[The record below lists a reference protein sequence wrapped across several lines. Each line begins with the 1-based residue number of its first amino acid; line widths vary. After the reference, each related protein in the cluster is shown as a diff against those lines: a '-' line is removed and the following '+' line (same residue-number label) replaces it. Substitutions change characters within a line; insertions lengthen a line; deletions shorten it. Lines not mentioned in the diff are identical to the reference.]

1 VNKKEE
7 ELGEFIG
14 KVRICNLNIN
24 STSIIVN
31 LNSKSV
37 DENGDEIIM
46 SVVTK
51 TTDNFDSFEE
61 KWSQWLIY
69 YM

>member
-1 VNKKEE
+1 MNKKEE

-14 KVRICNLNIN
+14 KVWTCNLNIN
-24 STSIIVN
+24 SISIMVN

-37 DENGDEIIM
+37 DENGDEIMM

-69 YM
+69 YT

>member
-1 VNKKEE
+1 MNKKEE